1 MPAKSKKTDLKKNR
15 IRAFFLTLEGKGEK
29 EKESAESAFRDIE
42 REGMTYIQMRLPVE
56 KITEEFE
63 NILKEKIE
71 HNILHANIRVAEHED
86 LEDLMHIYNR
96 AWLTSNT
103 PFRPITVEAFELI
116 SRDPDVIILIAKVY
130 GTDAAFVILDFEGE
144 NKEIGVIAGL
154 GVIPRFQR
162 RGLGTILGMAAW
174 QHLKEHYNIKEL
186 RCEVYK
192 DNHVSQAFIT
202 GIGFEPFG
210 EKTYT
215 KEDFHYED

>member
-1 MPAKSKKTDLKKNR
+1 MPEKERNIDLKKNR
-15 IRAFFLTLEGKGEK
+15 IRAFFLTLEGKHKK
-29 EKESAESAFRDIE
+29 EKGSTDSAFRDIE
-42 REGMTYIQMRLPVE
+42 KEGMTYIQMRLPVE

-63 NILKEKIE
+63 NILKKKIE
-71 HNILHANIRVAEHED
+71 HNILHAEIRIANHED
-86 LEDLMHIYNR
+86 LESLMHIYNR

-116 SRDPDVIILIAKVY
+116 AQDPDVNVLIAKVY
-130 GTDAAFVILDFEGE
+130 GTDAGFVILDFEGD

-162 RGLGTILGMAAW
+162 RGLGTIMGMAAW
-174 QHLKEHYNIKEL
+174 QYLKEHYNIKEL
-186 RCEVYK
+186 RCEVYE
-192 DNHVSQAFIT
+192 DNHVSQAFIK

-215 KEDFHYED
+215 KEDFI